1 MADGWDV
8 RLTLRNFRFSPA
20 GAAGVV
26 AGRGLAHLYVDGRL
40 VARLRAPG
48 YRLAGRLR
56 TARHAPGDGP
66 PLRRRRHRVGGG
78 RRTRGEYGRHHRV
91 GAGPGHDAERERAAE
106 GAGPCNDPVTCRGA
120 RFTGPRRKGI
130 MKPVP
135 HATSL
140 RRAPVQRR
148 SAERLTRILD
158 ACAGLLDEVGYD
170 ALSTRA
176 VAQRA
181 GVPIGSVYRFFGNK
195 RQMVDAL
202 AQRNLEH
209 YSERIVQ
216 RLREAGDGGWREA
229 MDAVLDEYLEMKR
242 TAPGFSLVDFGN
254 QIPVGARQAEPNH
267 RVADRLTELLSGYLG
282 REPDEDLRRVFLIA
296 VETADTLVH
305 LAFRVAPDGD
315 QKIIEEMR
323 EMLRAYLARVLD

>member
-1 MADGWDV
+1 
-8 RLTLRNFRFSPA
+8 
-20 GAAGVV
+20 
-26 AGRGLAHLYVDGRL
+26 
-40 VARLRAPG
+40 
-48 YRLAGRLR
+48 
-56 TARHAPGDGP
+56 
-66 PLRRRRHRVGGG
+66 
-78 RRTRGEYGRHHRV
+78 
-91 GAGPGHDAERERAAE
+91 
-106 GAGPCNDPVTCRGA
+106 
-120 RFTGPRRKGI
+120 

-158 ACAGLLDEVGYD
+158 ACADLLDEVGYD

-181 GVPIGSVYRFFGNK
+181 SVPIGSVYRFFGNK
-195 RQMVDAL
+195 RQMADAL
-202 AQRNLEH
+202 AQRNLER
-209 YSERIVQ
+209 YSERVTR
-216 RLREAGDGGWREA
+216 RLRDAGEDGDWRTA
-229 MDAVLDEYLEMKR
+229 MDAVLDEYLDMKR

-267 RVADRLTELLSGYLG
+267 RVADRLTDLLSGYLD
-282 REPDEDLRRVFLIA
+282 REPDDDLRRVFLIA

-305 LAFRVAPDGD
+305 LAFRVAPEGD
-315 QKIIEEMR
+315 QRIIHEAR